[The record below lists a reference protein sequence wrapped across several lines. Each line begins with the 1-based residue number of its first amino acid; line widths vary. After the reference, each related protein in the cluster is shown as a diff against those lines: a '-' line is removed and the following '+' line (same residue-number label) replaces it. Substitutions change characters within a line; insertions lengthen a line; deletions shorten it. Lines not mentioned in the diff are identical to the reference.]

1 MVGSTHIPSVLTDYA
16 TRTLAVGL
24 RNYAIQSNVYW
35 NQLMAA
41 AIVVSIPVVAGFLA
55 LQRYL
60 VQGIAAGGV
69 KG

>member
-1 MVGSTHIPSVLTDYA
+1 
-16 TRTLAVGL
+16 
-24 RNYAIQSNVYW
+24 
-35 NQLMAA
+35 
-41 AIVVSIPVVAGFLA
+41 VSIPVVAGFLA

>member
-1 MVGSTHIPSVLTDYA
+1 
-16 TRTLAVGL
+16 LAVGL